1 MSEGWELV
9 AAAMIGVAVGA
20 VLTLIVVYCTSE
32 DE

>member
-9 AAAMIGVAVGA
+9 AAAMIGVVVG
-20 VLTLIVVYCTSE
+20 VVITLFVIYNTPE

>member
-9 AAAMIGVAVGA
+9 AAAMIGVVVGA

-32 DE
+32 GE

>member
-9 AAAMIGVAVGA
+9 AAAMIGVVVG
-20 VLTLIVVYCTSE
+20 VVITLFVIYNTSE

>member
-9 AAAMIGVAVGA
+9 AAAMIGVVVGV

-32 DE
+32 GE

>member
-9 AAAMIGVAVGA
+9 AAAMIGVAVGT

-32 DE
+32 GE